1 VPRLEGGNSSDGQ
14 RTGSADRHAVAV
26 SERLA
31 LLLASLRGA
40 VRDRIDL
47 VAEPVALGAIKS
59 RVADLLKS

>member
-1 VPRLEGGNSSDGQ
+1 
-14 RTGSADRHAVAV
+14 VAV